1 MRAPFTYARA
11 LTRENVKVV
20 RNATGAELWLYDEI
34 GFWGVSA
41 SDVATALAG
50 LTGQRVTVRVNSPGG
65 EVFDGIAIY
74 NLIRGHV
81 GGTDVVVDG
90 LAASAASF
98 IAMAGDTVT
107 MAPHSRMMIHDAIG
121 VCFGNAA
128 DMRDTAVLLDDLSQN
143 IADIYAARAGEAG
156 GDAAA
161 FRKRM
166 KAETWLGPQE
176 ALDLGLVDAIGTG
189 AADAGEDGGDD
200 EETLAA
206 RWRDSLTYQVAKL
219 TRDRADL
226 PAPAPAAA
234 RRAPAPAPKP
244 APAPAPVAVAAGDIR
259 SIMKGALAR

>member
-1 MRAPFTYARA
+1 MRAPFTFARA
-11 LTRENVKVV
+11 LTRDNVKVV

-41 SDVATALAG
+41 LDVATALAG

-121 VCFGNAA
+121 LCFGNAA

-143 IADIYAARAGEAG
+143 IAEIYAARAGETG

-189 AADAGEDGGDD
+189 AAAEGDGEDDG

-206 RWRDSLTYQVAKL
+206 RWRDSMTAQIAKL
-219 TRDRADL
+219 TRERADL
-226 PAPAPAAA
+226 PAPVPSPAAA
-234 RRAPAPAPKP
+234 RRAPAPAPS
-244 APAPAPVAVAAGDIR
+244 PAPVAIAAGDIR
-259 SIMKGALAR
+259 STLKGLKR